1 MNFMKRQL
9 IILLLAIISICANAD
24 VYNFLNFV
32 RNDGTTQQF
41 AATGAKITFRDH
53 KAVITNGASENTV
66 VLAGLKHLVFGN
78 TEIPSGDIK
87 GDVNGDGT
95 VDIAD
100 VNLVLN
106 VMLGTSSLS
115 ELPGADVNGDGVA
128 DVTDLNLTLNIVLG
142 KYIHCDLIT

>member
-9 IILLLAIISICANAD
+9 IILLLSIISICASAD

-78 TEIPSGDIK
+78 TEIPSGDIR
-87 GDVNGDGT
+87 GDVNGDGV

-100 VNLVLN
+100 VNALVN
-106 VMLGTSSLS
+106 VMLGNLKPSDLKNPYVNDDDTVDIS
-115 ELPGADVNGDGVA
+115 DVNAVIA
-128 DVTDLNLTLNIVLG
+128 ILMAS
-142 KYIHCDLIT
+142 